1 LNLQKGLLL
10 VNTVGGAATFG
21 TQDAV
26 VSILSR
32 DHYYSSESAFS
43 AALESALEIASNILR
58 KALFWKGMP

>member
-1 LNLQKGLLL
+1 M
-10 VNTVGGAATFG
+10 NTVGGAATFG

-43 AALESALEIASNILR
+43 AALESALEIASNILG